1 MILRCFAAL
10 LAICWMKVIY
20 MWMDSQNMNILNI
33 LHLKIIFHVSS
44 STRSLWWGDF
54 NFGQF
59 PFYSDNLWCLIPVV
73 EKKTKKEK
81 PKKGLVTTLSLPR
94 LRNAVT
100 WQEQNLPEEA
110 APSVNYDGGKK
121 AVCFNHVISAPSIKM
136 LQQKMLHLQTCQTRI
151 MFLLIIKYF
160 TRSVIEKGK
169 RKHSKCGSE
178 FWTWILDLRKL
189 HKDIYTFYLLDD
201 SKC

>member
-1 MILRCFAAL
+1 MFQVQPEAYDEEILILVNFL
-10 LAICWMKVIY
+10 FTVTIFDVW
-20 MWMDSQNMNILNI
+20 SQ
-33 LHLKIIFHVSS
+33 
-44 STRSLWWGDF
+44 LWRKRRKRK
-54 NFGQF
+54 
-59 PFYSDNLWCLIPVV
+59 S
-73 EKKTKKEK
+73 
-81 PKKGLVTTLSLPR
+81 PKRGFVTTLSLPR

-178 FWTWILDLRKL
+178 FWTWILDNRKL